1 MSVKRSE
8 FYSRNGGRKKDS
20 NEQPEPW
27 ALRFDKTTAIWSIR
41 SGDRGIA
48 LIHCCYDG
56 WNHERRIAAH
66 LMANAERMHRYI
78 KSRAASGDAEALDLL
93 AEIERGLAG
102 KDDEFETIDDY
113 NAISKLHAP

>member
-27 ALRFDKTTAIWSIR
+27 ALLFDKTTAIWSIR
-41 SGDRGIA
+41 SGDRGVA

-56 WNHERRIAAH
+56 WNQERRTAAH
-66 LMANAERMHRYI
+66 LMVNAERMYQYI
-78 KSRAASGDAEALDLL
+78 KSQAESGDAKASGLL
-93 AEIERGLAG
+93 ADVERGLAG

-113 NAISKLHAP
+113 NELPKR